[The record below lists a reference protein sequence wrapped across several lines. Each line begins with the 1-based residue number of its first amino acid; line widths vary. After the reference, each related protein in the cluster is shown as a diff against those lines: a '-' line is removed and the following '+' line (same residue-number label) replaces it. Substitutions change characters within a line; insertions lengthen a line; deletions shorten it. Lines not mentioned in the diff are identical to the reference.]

1 MAINGSRLVFMI
13 IHGSRSVF
21 HDSRLVFMAFHGS
34 RVVYIRAERWRGEMR
49 R

>member
-21 HDSRLVFMAFHGS
+21 HDSRLVFMVFNGS
-34 RVVYIRAERWRGEMR
+34 RLVHIGAQHR
-49 R
+49 RCEVKH